1 MGTGST
7 FVETTML
14 PKEHDPLSILRSRF
28 YFLDLI
34 MKKVLSII
42 IIIIIIIIDK
52 NERNSI

>member
-42 IIIIIIIIDK
+42 IIIIIIIDE